1 MRPIEYLAH
10 IFFDLMRIQPEG
22 KFYSTSISLAFSI
35 VKLDQK
41 DRKDVSKHKGYF
53 DKLKYIEENTHE
65 NLKMPLAKVE
75 AIVDSIERSKWNKE
89 YEGKNNNDTHV
100 KKRDGKEIRIL
111 DMYQYLKEAYTPI
124 VEIVVDII
132 GPYSMEYRMTVDS
145 GGIAPSFLGKQN
157 E

>member
-22 KFYSTSISLAFSI
+22 SFYSTSISLAFSM
-35 VKLDQK
+35 VRLDSK
-41 DRKDVSKHKGYF
+41 GRKDMTPHKKYLETLTKIQKETH
-53 DKLKYIEENTHE
+53 DK
-65 NLKMPLAKVE
+65 LKMPLAKVE
-75 AIVDSIERSKWNKE
+75 AIVDSIERQKWNKE
-89 YEGKNNNDTHV
+89 Y
-100 KKRDGKEIRIL
+100 DGKDNSGHRIYMKYGSELRVL

-132 GPYSMEYRMTVDS
+132 QPYSMEYRVAPEA
-145 GGIAPSFLGKQN
+145 GGNAPSFLGRQN